1 MDVLCVQIVD
11 IQSVDN
17 IRKGY
22 IMQLQVKKIHPN
34 AVVPTK
40 IKGNLAFDLHCVH
53 DKEFDAFLMVDDK
66 KIFNLFP
73 QQRKLFRT
81 GLQIAIPEGY
91 GCIIKDR
98 SGLSVKGGLHVVAGV
113 IDSSY
118 RGEWMICLT
127 NLNSNTGTNYWTTV
141 TEGDRIAQ
149 AIIIPEYQLDFIEVD
164 ELSETW
170 RGEKGFGSSGK

>member
-1 MDVLCVQIVD
+1 
-11 IQSVDN
+11 
-17 IRKGY
+17 
-22 IMQLQVKKIHPN
+22 MQLQVKKIHPN

-40 IKGNLAFDLHCVH
+40 IKGNLAFDLHVVRDEH
-53 DKEFDAFLMVDDK
+53 FFEHNYPGQPNDFRFDIMPDMSRR
-66 KIFNLFP
+66 IFH
-73 QQRKLFRT
+73 T

-91 GCIIKDR
+91 GCVLKDR
-98 SGLSVKGGLHVVAGV
+98 SGLAVKNGLHVLAGV

-118 RGEWMICLT
+118 RGEWMICLA
-127 NLNSNTGTNYWTTV
+127 NTGGTHYRV

-149 AIIIPEYQLDFIEVD
+149 AIIVPEYELEFLEVD

>member
-1 MDVLCVQIVD
+1 
-11 IQSVDN
+11 
-17 IRKGY
+17 
-22 IMQLQVKKIHPN
+22 MQLQVKKIHAN

-40 IKGNLAFDLHCVH
+40 IDGNLAFDLHCVQDEDF
-53 DKEFDAFLMVDDK
+53 DKFIPQDGK

-73 QQRKLFRT
+73 RQRKLFHT

-91 GCIIKDR
+91 GVVLRDR
-98 SGLSVKGGLHVVAGV
+98 SGLAVKSGLHVMAGV

-118 RGEWMICLT
+118 RGEWCICLVS
-127 NLNSNTGTNYWTTV
+127 LGVDYWTTI

-149 AIIIPEYQLDFIEVD
+149 AIIVPEYQLEFLEVD